1 VVRYSVPNG
10 YGADM
15 AGSHRASSWG
25 TTHVPTILR
34 SLEPRLHP
42 GEFVFVS
49 VQSDRAAQL
58 NAMATIVE
66 LEGTTVVRRRRDA
79 DAEFLPYDFV
89 ARWITLTAHSSLETV
104 GLTATISVALAD
116 AGVSSNVLAGFHH
129 DHLLVPGHQAELA
142 MTVLRE
148 LARNG
153 DSEA

>member
-1 VVRYSVPNG
+1 MVV
-10 YGADM
+10 
-15 AGSHRASSWG
+15 SHRASSWG

-49 VQSDRAAQL
+49 VAPDRAAQL
-58 NAMATIVE
+58 NGLATIVE
-66 LEGTTVVRRRRDA
+66 LEGTTVVLRRQDA
-79 DAEFLPYDFV
+79 DSEFLPYDFV

-104 GLTATISVALAD
+104 GLTATIALTLAE

-129 DHLLVPGHQAELA
+129 DHLLVPAHQAEMS

-148 LARNG
+148 LARSG
-153 DSEA
+153 SAEA

>member
-1 VVRYSVPNG
+1 
-10 YGADM
+10 M

-34 SLEPRLHP
+34 SLEPRLHA

-49 VQSDRAAQL
+49 VAPDRAAQL
-58 NAMATIVE
+58 NGLATIVE
-66 LEGTTVVRRRRDA
+66 LEGTTVVLRRQDA
-79 DAEFLPYDFV
+79 DSEFLPYDFV

-104 GLTATISVALAD
+104 GLTATIALALAE

-129 DHLLVPGHQAELA
+129 DHLLVPAHQAEMS

-148 LARNG
+148 LARSG
-153 DSEA
+153 GAEA

>member
-1 VVRYSVPNG
+1 MV
-10 YGADM
+10 
-15 AGSHRASSWG
+15 GSHRASSWG

-49 VQSDRAAQL
+49 VAPDRAAQL
-58 NAMATIVE
+58 DGLATIVE
-66 LEGTTVVRRRRDA
+66 LEGPTMVLRRRDA
-79 DAEFLPYDFV
+79 DSEFLPYDFV

-104 GLTATISVALAD
+104 GLTATIALALAE

-129 DHLLVPGHQAELA
+129 DHLLVPAHQAEMS

-148 LARNG
+148 LARSG
-153 DSEA
+153 GAEA